1 MAESI
6 IRSSRRRGF
15 TTVYREVAQDRRLS
29 LKARGLFLLLQ
40 SLPETWQYTISGL
53 ATLAGTG
60 KDQIRSG
67 LKELLDVGYLVKEQ
81 SHDSA
86 GKFAG
91 NVFVLQE
98 TAPED
103 APPPEIPATEVSEPP
118 LSENP
123 TTVEESAAPLSE
135 KPSTG
140 NPSTE
145 NPTLREYK
153 YNKKINKTPK
163 APKRG
168 LKTPGFVWE
177 CVENFLGSD
186 PEYMAAFEGFLTN
199 REALKNPV
207 LTTRSINT
215 IINRLRP
222 YAREEGIAMLDKA
235 VQYNW
240 LTVYPLK
247 EDERPRQPEQAD
259 EARRG
264 RCL

>member
-1 MAESI
+1 MNDAVFKGG
-6 IRSSRRRGF
+6 RRRGF

-67 LKELLDVGYLVKEQ
+67 LAELLQVGYLVKEQ
-81 SHDSA
+81 AHDEG

-91 NVFVLQE
+91 NIFVLQE
-98 TAPED
+98 EA
-103 APPPEIPATEVSEPP
+103 P

-123 TTVEESAAPLSE
+123 TTVYEQTVPLSGKPISE
-135 KPSTG
+135 KPMTG
-140 NPSTE
+140 KPSTE
-145 NPTLREYK
+145 NPTLIKEESKRK
-153 YNKKINKTPK
+153 RNKTPK
-163 APKRG
+163 APKGG

-177 CVENFLGSD
+177 CVENFLGDD
-186 PEYMAAFEGFLTN
+186 PDYWAAFSGFLEN
-199 REALKNPV
+199 REALKKPV

-215 IINRLRP
+215 ILNKLRQVS
-222 YAREEGIAMLDKA
+222 REEGMAMLDKA
-235 VQYNW
+235 TNRNW
-240 LTVYPLK
+240 LTVYPLD
-247 EDERPRQPEQAD
+247 EDERPSRFQTPVD
-259 EARRG
+259 DGRRG

>member
-1 MAESI
+1 M
-6 IRSSRRRGF
+6 
-15 TTVYREVAQDRRLS
+15 YREVAQDRRLS

-67 LKELLDVGYLVKEQ
+67 LAELLKVGYLVKEQ
-81 SHDSA
+81 AHDEG

-91 NVFVLQE
+91 NIFVLQE
-98 TAPED
+98 EA
-103 APPPEIPATEVSEPP
+103 P

-123 TTVEESAAPLSE
+123 TTVYEQTVPLSGKPIPE
-135 KPSTG
+135 K
-140 NPSTE
+140 PSTE
-145 NPTLREYK
+145 NPTLIKEESKRK
-153 YNKKINKTPK
+153 RNKTPK

-177 CVENFLGSD
+177 CVENFLGDD
-186 PEYMAAFEGFLTN
+186 PAYWDAFSGFLEN
-199 REALKNPV
+199 REALKKPV

-215 IINRLRP
+215 ILNKLRKVS
-222 YAREEGIAMLDKA
+222 REEGILMLDKA
-235 VQYNW
+235 TNRNW
-240 LTVYPLK
+240 LTVFPLDG
-247 EDERPRQPEQAD
+247 DERPGRLQTPAD
-259 EARRG
+259 DGRRG

>member
-1 MAESI
+1 MADAI
-6 IRSSRRRGF
+6 FKGGRRRGF

-67 LKELLDVGYLVKEQ
+67 LAELLKVGYLVKEQ
-81 SHDSA
+81 AHDEA

-91 NVFVLQE
+91 NIFVLQE
-98 TAPED
+98 EA
-103 APPPEIPATEVSEPP
+103 P

-123 TTVEESAAPLSE
+123 TTVDEQNIPLSG
-135 KPSTG
+135 KPIPG
-140 NPSTE
+140 KPSTE
-145 NPTLREYK
+145 NPTLRKEEDK
-153 YNKKINKTPK
+153 KKINKTPT
-163 APKRG
+163 APQGG
-168 LKTPGFVWE
+168 LKTPGFVLD
-177 CVENFLGSD
+177 CVDAFLGDD
-186 PEYMAAFEGFLTN
+186 PEYQAAFSGFLEN
-199 REALKNPV
+199 REALKKPV

-215 IINRLRP
+215 IINKLRKVS
-222 YAREEGIAMLDKA
+222 REEGIAMLDKA
-235 VQYNW
+235 VERNW

-247 EDERPRQPEQAD
+247 ADERPMAPMPND
-259 EARRG
+259 ARRG

>member
-1 MAESI
+1 MNDAVFKGG
-6 IRSSRRRGF
+6 RRRGF

-67 LKELLDVGYLVKEQ
+67 LAELLKVGYLVKEQ
-81 SHDSA
+81 AHDEG

-91 NVFVLQE
+91 NIFVLQE
-98 TAPED
+98 EA
-103 APPPEIPATEVSEPP
+103 P

-123 TTVEESAAPLSE
+123 TTVYEQTVPLSGKPISE
-135 KPSTG
+135 KPMTG
-140 NPSTE
+140 KPSTE
-145 NPTLREYK
+145 NPTLIKEESKRK
-153 YNKKINKTPK
+153 RNKTPK
-163 APKRG
+163 APKGG

-177 CVENFLGSD
+177 CVENFLGDD
-186 PEYMAAFEGFLTN
+186 PDYWAAFSGFLEN
-199 REALKNPV
+199 REALKKPV

-215 IINRLRP
+215 ILNKLRQVS
-222 YAREEGIAMLDKA
+222 REEGMAMLDKA
-235 VQYNW
+235 TNRNW
-240 LTVYPLK
+240 LTVFPLD
-247 EDERPRQPEQAD
+247 EDERPGRFQTPAD
-259 EARRG
+259 DGRRG

>member
-1 MAESI
+1 MADAI
-6 IRSSRRRGF
+6 FKGGRRRGF

-67 LKELLDVGYLVKEQ
+67 LAELLKVGYLVKEQ
-81 SHDSA
+81 AHDEA

-91 NVFVLQE
+91 NIFVLQE
-98 TAPED
+98 EA
-103 APPPEIPATEVSEPP
+103 P

-123 TTVEESAAPLSE
+123 TTVDEQNIPLSG
-135 KPSTG
+135 KPITG
-140 NPSTE
+140 KPSTE
-145 NPTLREYK
+145 NPTLRKEEYK
-153 YNKKINKTPK
+153 KKINKTPK
-163 APKRG
+163 APKGG
-168 LKTPGFVWE
+168 LKTPGFVLD
-177 CVENFLGSD
+177 CVDAFLGDD
-186 PEYMAAFEGFLTN
+186 PEYQAAFSGFLEN
-199 REALKNPV
+199 REALKKPV

-215 IINRLRP
+215 IINKLRKVS
-222 YAREEGIAMLDKA
+222 REEGIAMLDKA
-235 VQYNW
+235 VERNW

-247 EDERPRQPEQAD
+247 ADERPMAPMPND
-259 EARRG
+259 ARRG

>member
-1 MAESI
+1 MADAI
-6 IRSSRRRGF
+6 FKGGRRRGF

-67 LKELLDVGYLVKEQ
+67 LAELLKVGYLVKEQ
-81 SHDSA
+81 AHDEG

-91 NVFVLQE
+91 NIFVLQE
-98 TAPED
+98 EA
-103 APPPEIPATEVSEPP
+103 P

-123 TTVEESAAPLSE
+123 TTVNEQTVPLSGKPIPE

-140 NPSTE
+140 KPSTE
-145 NPTLREYK
+145 NPTLIKEESKRK
-153 YNKKINKTPK
+153 RNKTPK
-163 APKRG
+163 APKGG

-177 CVENFLGSD
+177 CVENFLGDD
-186 PEYMAAFEGFLTN
+186 PDYWDAFSGFLEN
-199 REALKNPV
+199 REALKKPV

-215 IINRLRP
+215 ILNKLRKVS
-222 YAREEGIAMLDKA
+222 REEGILMLDKA
-235 VQYNW
+235 TNRNW
-240 LTVYPLK
+240 LTVFPLD
-247 EDERPRQPEQAD
+247 EDERPSRFQTPVD
-259 EARRG
+259 DARRG

>member
-1 MAESI
+1 MADAI
-6 IRSSRRRGF
+6 FKGGRRRGF

-67 LKELLDVGYLVKEQ
+67 LAELLKVGYLVKEQ
-81 SHDSA
+81 AHDEG

-91 NVFVLQE
+91 NIFVLQE
-98 TAPED
+98 EA
-103 APPPEIPATEVSEPP
+103 P

-123 TTVEESAAPLSE
+123 TTVYEQTVPLSGKPISE

-140 NPSTE
+140 KPSTE
-145 NPTLREYK
+145 NPTLIKEESKRK
-153 YNKKINKTPK
+153 RNKTPK
-163 APKRG
+163 APKGG

-177 CVENFLGSD
+177 CVENFLGDD
-186 PEYMAAFEGFLTN
+186 PDYWDAFSGFLEN
-199 REALKNPV
+199 REALKKPV

-215 IINRLRP
+215 ILNKLRQVS
-222 YAREEGIAMLDKA
+222 REEGMAMLDKA
-235 VQYNW
+235 TNRNW
-240 LTVYPLK
+240 LTVYPLD
-247 EDERPRQPEQAD
+247 EDERPGRFQTPVD
-259 EARRG
+259 DARRG

>member
-1 MAESI
+1 MNDAVFKGG
-6 IRSSRRRGF
+6 RRRGF

-67 LKELLDVGYLVKEQ
+67 LAELLKVGYLVKEQ
-81 SHDSA
+81 AHDEG

-91 NVFVLQE
+91 NLFVLQE
-98 TAPED
+98 EA
-103 APPPEIPATEVSEPP
+103 P

-123 TTVEESAAPLSE
+123 TTVYEQTVPLSGKPITGKPTTE
-135 KPSTG
+135 K
-140 NPSTE
+140 PSTE
-145 NPTLREYK
+145 NPTLIDK
-153 YNKKINKTPK
+153 YNNKKINKTPK
-163 APKRG
+163 APKGG

-177 CVENFLGSD
+177 CVENFLGDD
-186 PEYMAAFEGFLTN
+186 PDYWDAFSGFLEN
-199 REALKNPV
+199 REALKKPV

-215 IINRLRP
+215 ILNKLRKVS
-222 YAREEGIAMLDKA
+222 REEGMAMLDKA
-235 VQYNW
+235 VERNW
-240 LTVYPLK
+240 LTVYPLD
-247 EDERPRQPEQAD
+247 EDERPSRFQTPVD
-259 EARRG
+259 DARRG

>member
-1 MAESI
+1 MADAI
-6 IRSSRRRGF
+6 FKGGRRRGF

-67 LKELLDVGYLVKEQ
+67 LAELLKVGYLVKEQ
-81 SHDSA
+81 AHDEA

-91 NVFVLQE
+91 NIFVLQE
-98 TAPED
+98 EA
-103 APPPEIPATEVSEPP
+103 P

-123 TTVEESAAPLSE
+123 TTVDEQNIPLSG
-135 KPSTG
+135 KPIPG
-140 NPSTE
+140 KPSTE
-145 NPTLREYK
+145 NPTLRTEEYK
-153 YNKKINKTPK
+153 KKINKTPK
-163 APKRG
+163 APKGG
-168 LKTPGFVWE
+168 LKTPGFVLD
-177 CVENFLGSD
+177 CVDAFLGDD
-186 PEYMAAFEGFLTN
+186 PEYQAAFSGFLEN
-199 REALKNPV
+199 REALKKPV

-215 IINRLRP
+215 IINKLRKVS
-222 YAREEGIAMLDKA
+222 REEGIAMLDKA
-235 VQYNW
+235 VERNW

-247 EDERPRQPEQAD
+247 ADERPMAPMPND
-259 EARRG
+259 ARRG

>member
-1 MAESI
+1 MNDAVFKGG
-6 IRSSRRRGF
+6 RRRGF

-67 LKELLDVGYLVKEQ
+67 LAELLKVGYLVKEQ
-81 SHDSA
+81 AHDEG

-91 NVFVLQE
+91 NIFVLQE
-98 TAPED
+98 EA
-103 APPPEIPATEVSEPP
+103 P

-123 TTVEESAAPLSE
+123 TTVYEQTVPLSGKPISE
-135 KPSTG
+135 KPMTG
-140 NPSTE
+140 KPSTE
-145 NPTLREYK
+145 NPTLIKEESKRK
-153 YNKKINKTPK
+153 RNKTPK
-163 APKRG
+163 APKGG

-177 CVENFLGSD
+177 CVENFLGDD
-186 PEYMAAFEGFLTN
+186 PDYWDAFSGFLEN
-199 REALKNPV
+199 REALKKPV

-215 IINRLRP
+215 ILNKLRQVS
-222 YAREEGIAMLDKA
+222 REEGMAMLDKA
-235 VQYNW
+235 TNRNW
-240 LTVYPLK
+240 LTVFPLD
-247 EDERPRQPEQAD
+247 EDERPGRLQTPAD
-259 EARRG
+259 DGRRG

>member
-1 MAESI
+1 MNDAVFKGGS
-6 IRSSRRRGF
+6 RRGF

-67 LKELLDVGYLVKEQ
+67 LAELLKVGYLVKEQ
-81 SHDSA
+81 AHDEG

-91 NVFVLQE
+91 NIFVLQE
-98 TAPED
+98 EA
-103 APPPEIPATEVSEPP
+103 P

-123 TTVEESAAPLSE
+123 TTVYEQTVPLSGNPIPE

-140 NPSTE
+140 KPSTE
-145 NPTLREYK
+145 NPTLIDK
-153 YNKKINKTPK
+153 YNNKKINKTPK
-163 APKRG
+163 APKGG

-177 CVENFLGSD
+177 CVENFLGDD
-186 PEYMAAFEGFLTN
+186 PDYWAAFSGFLEN
-199 REALKNPV
+199 REALKKPV

-215 IINRLRP
+215 ILNKLRQVS
-222 YAREEGIAMLDKA
+222 REEGMAMLDKA
-235 VQYNW
+235 TNRNW
-240 LTVYPLK
+240 LTVYPLD
-247 EDERPRQPEQAD
+247 EDERPSRFQTPVD
-259 EARRG
+259 DARRG

>member
-1 MAESI
+1 MNDAVFKGG
-6 IRSSRRRGF
+6 RRRGF

-67 LKELLDVGYLVKEQ
+67 LAELLKVGYLVKEQ
-81 SHDSA
+81 AHDEG

-91 NVFVLQE
+91 NIFVLQE
-98 TAPED
+98 EA
-103 APPPEIPATEVSEPP
+103 P

-123 TTVEESAAPLSE
+123 TTVYEQTVPLSGKPIPE
-135 KPSTG
+135 KPMTG
-140 NPSTE
+140 KPSTE
-145 NPTLREYK
+145 NPTLIKEESKRK
-153 YNKKINKTPK
+153 RNKTPK
-163 APKRG
+163 APKGG

-177 CVENFLGSD
+177 CVENFLGDD
-186 PEYMAAFEGFLTN
+186 PDYWAAFSGFLEN
-199 REALKNPV
+199 REALKKPV

-215 IINRLRP
+215 ILNKLRKVS
-222 YAREEGIAMLDKA
+222 REEGILMLDKA
-235 VQYNW
+235 TNRNW
-240 LTVYPLK
+240 LTVYPLD
-247 EDERPRQPEQAD
+247 EDERPGRLQTPAD
-259 EARRG
+259 DGRRG

>member
-1 MAESI
+1 MSESVFK
-6 IRSSRRRGF
+6 SGRRRGF
-15 TTVYREVAQDRRLS
+15 AVVYRDVAQDRRLS

-67 LKELLDVGYLVKEQ
+67 LAELLKVGYLVKEQ
-81 SHDSA
+81 AHDEG

-91 NVFVLQE
+91 NIFVLQE
-98 TAPED
+98 EA
-103 APPPEIPATEVSEPP
+103 P

-123 TTVEESAAPLSE
+123 TTVNEQTVPLSGKPIPE
-135 KPSTG
+135 KPMTEK
-140 NPSTE
+140 PSTE
-145 NPTLREYK
+145 NPTLIKEESKRK
-153 YNKKINKTPK
+153 RNKTPK

-177 CVENFLGSD
+177 CVENFLGDD
-186 PEYMAAFEGFLTN
+186 PDYWDAFSGFLEN
-199 REALKNPV
+199 REALKKPV

-215 IINRLRP
+215 ILNKLRQVS
-222 YAREEGIAMLDKA
+222 REEGMAMLDKA
-235 VQYNW
+235 TNRNW
-240 LTVYPLK
+240 LTVYPLD
-247 EDERPRQPEQAD
+247 EDERPSRFQTPAD
-259 EARRG
+259 DGRRG